1 MSATIDAAVAFFRA
15 DAQWPSRMVDTCVVK
30 RITSSSFND
39 STGVRT
45 PTYTTQYSG
54 ACLVKSLAAGSTEF
68 GQELVE
74 TRVYIVF
81 VPYTETDPLPDDL
94 VDITST
100 ATYDSF
106 LNGKQFVVR
115 NIGAES
121 NVTVRR
127 LICQEVV

>member
-1 MSATIDAAVAFFRA
+1 MSVASDSLAFFRT
-15 DAQWPSRMVDTCVVK
+15 QWTGRLVDTCTVK
-30 RITSSSFND
+30 RITSTSFND

-74 TRVYIVF
+74 TRGYIVF

>member
-1 MSATIDAAVAFFRA
+1 MSVASDSLAFFRT
-15 DAQWPSRMVDTCVVK
+15 QWTDRFVDTCVVK
-30 RITSSSFND
+30 RITSTSFND

-54 ACLVKSLAAGSTEF
+54 ACLVRPLTPGSAEF

-74 TRVYIVF
+74 LRGYTVF
-81 VPYTETDPLPDDL
+81 VPHDEGDPLPDDL

-100 ATYDSF
+100 FDGF

-115 NIGAES
+115 NVAGDTYD
-121 NVTVRR
+121 TVRR
-127 LICQEVV
+127 LHCQEVVNG